1 MKTKQLFDIT
11 KQERSLSNGHR
22 PLCFWFT
29 GLSGS
34 GKSTIANAF
43 EKRLHASGVKTYVL
57 DGDNL
62 RQGLNNSLG
71 FDLVSRT
78 ENIRRTAEVAKLMVD
93 AGLVVLVT
101 LISPLKTCRDNA
113 RRLFESDEFFEVYIN
128 TPIEVCEAR
137 DPKGIYK
144 KARLGQIADF
154 TGIDSPYDVP
164 VNPDVVLDASKNNLD
179 EIVETLFNLTD
190 LKKQILK

>member
-11 KQERSLSNGHR
+11 KQDRVLLNGHR
-22 PLCFWFT
+22 PLCLWFT

-34 GKSTIANAF
+34 GKSTIANAL
-43 EKRLHASGVKTYVL
+43 EKKLYAMGINTYIL

-62 RQGLNNSLG
+62 RQGLNSSLG
-71 FDLVSRT
+71 FDMASRA

-101 LISPLKTCRDNA
+101 LISPLKSCRDNA
-113 RRLFESDEFFEVYIN
+113 RSLFGPDEFFEAYIN
-128 TPIEVCEAR
+128 TSLDVCEAR

-144 KARLGQIADF
+144 KARLGQIVDF

-164 VNPDVVLDASKNNLD
+164 VNPEIVLDTSKNNLD
-179 EIVETLFNLTD
+179 EIVVTLLNLTD
-190 LKKQILK
+190 LKIAKT

>member
-1 MKTKQLFDIT
+1 MKINQQFDIT
-11 KQERSLSNGHR
+11 KGDRALANGHR

-43 EKRLHASGVKTYVL
+43 EKKLHANGIKTYVL

-62 RQGLNNSLG
+62 RQGLNSSLG
-71 FDLVSRT
+71 FDLESRI

-101 LISPLKTCRDNA
+101 LISPLKISRDSA
-113 RRLFESDEFFEVYIN
+113 RALFGPDEFVEVYIN
-128 TPIEVCEAR
+128 TPLDICEAR

-144 KARLGQIADF
+144 KARQGKILDF
-154 TGIDSPYDVP
+154 TGIDSPYDIP
-164 VNPDVVLDASKNNLD
+164 INPDVVLDASKNNLD
-179 EIVETLFNLTD
+179 EIVMTLLNLTD
-190 LKKQILK
+190 FKLTKS